1 MRAARET
8 TRGAEKLILVD
19 NDVVSDACPG
29 RSLTVPGV
37 IGDTPMTDLRDK
49 LERLETLTAECEL
62 IAKLATDS
70 RKREIYLQ
78 LAVEYRDLAG
88 DTRRAIAIGDAA

>member
-1 MRAARET
+1 M
-8 TRGAEKLILVD
+8 LVD
-19 NDVVSDACPG
+19 NDVVRDLYPG
-29 RSLTVPGV
+29 RSLIVFGV
-37 IGDTPMTDLRDK
+37 TGDTPMIDLEDK

-70 RKREIYLQ
+70 RKREMYLQ

-88 DTRRAIAIGDAA
+88 DTRRAIAMRGAA